1 MNEQAKILRA
11 FRPGD
16 VVFIEIPAALTNE
29 AYCRYAEHLKS
40 ALDGTGV
47 RVVLLTEGI
56 RVTAAEERSET
67 PAEPHVIKQ
76 IEHALQDNPGGVS
89 REMADYI
96 TGAISD
102 YRQAQKL

>member
-1 MNEQAKILRA
+1 MNEQSKILRA

-16 VVFIEIPAALTNE
+16 LVFIEIPAALTNE
-29 AYCRYAEHLKS
+29 AYQRYSEHLRS
-40 ALDGTGV
+40 ALDRTGV
-47 RVVLLTEGI
+47 RAVILTEGI
-56 RVTAAEERSET
+56 RVTAAEERSEA

-76 IEHALQDNPGGVS
+76 IS

-102 YRQAQKL
+102 YRQALTL